1 MTKRII
7 VFERSPILEEYVL
20 SKIDAKIYFLQEKE
34 FNNKILNKLFRLY
47 LMVKFFLL
55 IFFYKI
61 DLVIST
67 IYNSKFISKLIKKYK
82 KLNFL
87 IIQHHMTVEYDLK
100 NAKNLEL
107 GNFLCFGEQQ
117 HKSFLKF
124 GYKINSVNYVGAPIY
139 SIFRN
144 HNKKNI
150 KPHFKICYVSQW
162 TPTSLKNFINNKKSE
177 INECMIALEKN
188 LYKFLNKYKYNYV
201 IACREKIKGQEFDY
215 FKNNF
220 SEKNIIINNT
230 QFNTYKYIDDSE
242 VVISFCSTC
251 AYEVFADNKKVLF
264 APYFNKGFQIFK
276 NENCVLENSSYEV
289 FEKKLNQIID
299 MTNENYKNLTFNDQN
314 SIISN
319 SNIINSEKNIINQIN
334 KYM

>member
-1 MTKRII
+1 MT
-7 VFERSPILEEYVL
+7 V
-20 SKIDAKIYFLQEKE
+20 
-34 FNNKILNKLFRLY
+34 
-47 LMVKFFLL
+47 
-55 IFFYKI
+55 
-61 DLVIST
+61 ST
-67 IYNSKFISKLIKKYK
+67 ISKMLKTQSLGIFKLR
-82 KLNFL
+82 
-87 IIQHHMTVEYDLK
+87 
-100 NAKNLEL
+100 
-107 GNFLCFGEQQ
+107 EQQ

-251 AYEVFADNKKVLF
+251 AYEVFADKKCYLLLISIKV
-264 APYFNKGFQIFK
+264 FK
-276 NENCVLENSSYEV
+276 YLKMKTVY
-289 FEKKLNQIID
+289 
-299 MTNENYKNLTFNDQN
+299 
-314 SIISN
+314 
-319 SNIINSEKNIINQIN
+319 
-334 KYM
+334 